1 MVSFR
6 MSSSSF
12 VQCLPSAS
20 SRAAPFRSPQI
31 QGSDDP
37 ASTPAGSERS
47 GLERRNSVCAS
58 RVTFRGLYQPKGE
71 WNMKERLLITTAIGL
86 MLGTGAFAQSPNDKS
101 KTEPPRGRNARPIK
115 FLPTSPPPS
124 SPSSDKSPTATS
136 QSTPNTGDTSSQ
148 AQSNQGQSTN
158 NTATT
163 PSNNAGTAPS
173 QTQSTQQP
181 NAPSQA
187 QTNTAPPTNNQ
198 TQAAPTGSN
207 TNTNAGTQP
216 STNTAAQPS
225 NTQSNTAQSGS
236 SNVSVSASLN
246 ETQRTRVT
254 ESIARLNVAPINNV
268 NFSLSVG
275 TAVPRDVRFQPLPAE
290 VVEILPQYRGYNFF
304 VVRDDIAIVEPST
317 YKIVDVL
324 PRTGRSTAAA
334 PGPAPSSHKA
344 TFSDKDREIIRKHAR
359 SSRTEQRTTAS
370 STTTTRV
377 RHSKRLP
384 ESVEIR
390 SFPETVY
397 RASPSLREYRY
408 IERDNRTYVIEPRER
423 TIIEEID

>member
-1 MVSFR
+1 
-6 MSSSSF
+6 
-12 VQCLPSAS
+12 
-20 SRAAPFRSPQI
+20 
-31 QGSDDP
+31 
-37 ASTPAGSERS
+37 
-47 GLERRNSVCAS
+47 
-58 RVTFRGLYQPKGE
+58 
-71 WNMKERLLITTAIGL
+71 MKERLLITTAIGL
-86 MLGTGAFAQSPNDKS
+86 MLGTGAFAQSPSDKS
-101 KTEPPRGRNARPIK
+101 KTD
-115 FLPTSPPPS
+115 PPPAAQSQTNQNS
-124 SPSSDKSPTATS
+124 STSAAPSSTSSQSSAPSAQNAPSTSSDKSSTSTS
-136 QSTPNTGDTSSQ
+136 QSTPSTGDTGSQ
-148 AQSNQGQSTN
+148 AQSNQTSPPSQGQSTN
-158 NTATT
+158 NAAPA

-173 QTQSTQQP
+173 QAQSAQQP

-187 QTNTAPPTNNQ
+187 QTNTAPPTGNQ
-198 TQAAPTGSN
+198 TQTAPTGSN

-216 STNTAAQPS
+216 STSTAAQPS
-225 NTQSNTAQSGS
+225 NTQSNAAQSGS

-254 ESIARLNVAPINNV
+254 ESITRLNVAPINNV

-275 TAVPRDVRFQPLPAE
+275 TVVPRDVRFQPLPAE
-290 VVEILPQYRGYNFF
+290 VVEILPQYRGYSFF
-304 VVRDDIAIVEPST
+304 VVRDDIVIVEPSS

-334 PGPAPSSHKA
+334 PGPAPSSRKA
-344 TFSDKDREIIRKHAR
+344 TFSDKDREVIRKHAR
-359 SSRTEQRTTAS
+359 SSRTEQRTTGS

-377 RHSKRLP
+377 RVGERLP

-397 RASPSLREYRY
+397 RESPSLREYRY

>member
-1 MVSFR
+1 
-6 MSSSSF
+6 
-12 VQCLPSAS
+12 
-20 SRAAPFRSPQI
+20 
-31 QGSDDP
+31 
-37 ASTPAGSERS
+37 
-47 GLERRNSVCAS
+47 
-58 RVTFRGLYQPKGE
+58 
-71 WNMKERLLITTAIGL
+71 MKERLLITTAIGL
-86 MLGTGAFAQSPNDKS
+86 MLGTGAFAQSPSDQQKN
-101 KTEPPRGRNARPIK
+101 N
-115 FLPTSPPPS
+115 PPPAAQSQTNQNS
-124 SPSSDKSPTATS
+124 SAPASSSTSSQSSTPSAQNAPSTSSDKSSTTTS
-136 QSTPNTGDTSSQ
+136 QSTPNTTDTNSQ
-148 AQSNQGQSTN
+148 AQSNQTSAPSQGQSTN
-158 NTATT
+158 NAATA
-163 PSNNAGTAPS
+163 PSNNAGAAPS
-173 QTQSTQQP
+173 QAQSAQQP

-198 TQAAPTGSN
+198 TQASPTGSN
-207 TNTNAGTQP
+207 TNANAGSQP

-225 NTQSNTAQSGS
+225 NTQSNTAQSSS

-254 ESIARLNVAPINNV
+254 ESITRLNVAPLNNV

-275 TAVPRDVRFQPLPAE
+275 TVVPRDVRFQPLPAD
-290 VVEILPQYRGYNFF
+290 VVEFLPQYRGYNFF
-304 VVRDDIAIVEPST
+304 VVHDDIVIVESST

-334 PGPAPSSHKA
+334 PAPAPSSHKM

-359 SSRTEQRTTAS
+359 SSRVEQPTTGS

-377 RHSKRLP
+377 RVGERLP

-397 RASPSLREYRY
+397 RESPSLRDYRY